1 MMHDVVISGAGPAG
15 SKCAEVLAKA
25 GYKVALIEKDTNWRK
40 PCGGGITYKVFD
52 LCPELKKLN
61 LPRINGITMF
71 SADFHKLDFRLE
83 SNRYGAVIDRLDL
96 DNILRNTA
104 IDAGAQLFDKN
115 FSFDFITKEGNRIGI
130 KTRTSDGIKEYLGKI
145 LVVADGVSSKLAIK
159 AGLRRKWK
167 INELGIGKC
176 AIMEGTHQI
185 DEEFIYTFFMP
196 YNGYGWIFPM
206 GNHRFN
212 IGVTTFNEANLQY
225 NINNLYHDFLA
236 NPNTKKYVPGT
247 DYKIIW
253 EGTFPYPV
261 GGILEKSLY
270 SDNILLVGD
279 NGGFVSPISGEGIPS
294 SIKSGKIAAEIAT
307 NSLQEENYSKNFLK
321 NYKSHPE
328 IKYMI
333 RSFKLKLSMLKF
345 FYENNGKNFNKMLKL
360 TEENPK
366 FKVHTVN
373 LFVSKK
379 LPPKDFI
386 ATIKEIS

>member
-1 MMHDVVISGAGPAG
+1 MYDIVISGAGPAG
-15 SKCAEVLAKA
+15 SKCAEILAKA
-25 GYKVALIEKDTNWRK
+25 GYKVALIEKNVNWRK

-83 SNRYGAVIDRLDL
+83 SKRYGAVIDRLEL
-96 DNILRNTA
+96 DNLLRNTA
-104 IDAGAQLFDKN
+104 IDAGTQLFDKN
-115 FSFDFITKEGNRIGI
+115 FSFDFITKDGKHIGI
-130 KTRTSDGIKEYLGKI
+130 KTKTSEGIKEYHGKI
-145 LVVADGVSSKLAIK
+145 LVIADGVSSKLALRS
-159 AGLRRKWK
+159 GLRHKWEVS
-167 INELGIGKC
+167 ELGMGKC
-176 AIMEGTHQI
+176 AIMEGAHQI

-206 GNHRFN
+206 ADNRFN

-225 NINNLYHDFLA
+225 NISDLYHDFLT
-236 NPNTKKYVPGT
+236 NPNTKNYLTGI

-253 EGTFPYPV
+253 EGSFPYPV
-261 GGILEKSLY
+261 GGILEKNLY
-270 SDNILLVGD
+270 SDNLMLVGD

-294 SIKSGKIAAEIAT
+294 AIKSGKIAAEIAI
-307 NSLQEENYSKNFLK
+307 NALEEEDYSKNILK

-345 FYENNGKNFNKMLKL
+345 FYENNGRNFNRMLEL
-360 TEENPK
+360 TESNPE

-373 LFVSKK
+373 LFVSKA
-379 LPPKDFI
+379 LPPKDFL
-386 ATIKEIS
+386 AKIKDIS